1 MLFRYHEI
9 PTLPPLA
16 WGARVDRGGD
26 AVLVFHGMFVETH
39 SRGFI
44 EGAWDD
50 SFASLNFTAATIVA
64 GTGGILEHDRVRF
77 STSTDHLGPLFSI
90 VKAGSVYVSNS
101 PAFVM
106 TMSGEEPD
114 DIYPFYDYDLLHIY
128 RQGLYCPNGHLRL
141 RSAIPLRVHFTTIIT
156 IDERGSVR
164 FDSHRLC
171 EPPRDYQSYKKLLLE
186 GTRKVLENGADP
198 ARKRSYGPLA
208 SLSRGYDSTA
218 ATVLA
223 RSAGCAET
231 FTYVDDR
238 RMDPKRD
245 SGASNARFFLGMRCK
260 VYSRWQYLALDSCP
274 EAEFGY
280 NAGNSIVPLAAV
292 EDQLPGRILILGESG
307 DTIWD
312 PKAAKVSNEL
322 SRPWMRF
329 TLGLSPLE
337 FRLRVGY
344 LAFAPPSIAARHNR
358 IIHDIA
364 TSEAMRPWSV
374 GGGYDRPIPRRI
386 AEEAGLPRDRFG
398 IHKAASGHSHLSDP
412 SRFSEKALNHYRR
425 FVSQRHAE
433 IPRPIYNYWRA
444 RARWCHY
451 LWTNTNGHDDR
462 RYVHSTP
469 LQRHFPFIL
478 NAKPIRIPW
487 DYMFTFQWTVA
498 SMRSRYA
505 LPAPWG
511 RQP

>member
-16 WGARVDRGGD
+16 WGACLDRGSD
-26 AVLVFHGMFVETH
+26 VVLVFHGMFVETH

-44 EGAWDD
+44 EGAWND

-77 STSTDHLGPLFSI
+77 STSTDRLGPLFSI
-90 VKAGSVYVSNS
+90 VKDGSVYVSNS

-114 DIYPFYDYDLLHIY
+114 DIYPFYDYDFLRIY

-141 RSAIPLRVHFTTIIT
+141 RSATRLGVHFSTIIT
-156 IDERGSVR
+156 VDERASVR

-171 EPPRDYQSYKKLLLE
+171 ELPRDYQTYKELLLE
-186 GTRKVLENGADP
+186 GTRKVLDNGADP

-223 RSAGCAET
+223 RAAGCADA
-231 FTYVDDR
+231 FTYIDDR
-238 RMDPKRD
+238 CRDPKCD

-260 VYSRWQYLALDSCP
+260 VYSRWQYLALGSGP

-280 NAGNSIVPLAAV
+280 AAANSMVPLAAV
-292 EDQLPGRILILGESG
+292 EDQLPGRILILGDYG
-307 DTIWD
+307 DTISD
-312 PKAAKVSNEL
+312 PKAAKVSNRL
-322 SRPWMRF
+322 SRPWVRH
-329 TLGLSPLE
+329 THGLSPVE
-337 FRLRVGY
+337 FRLRVAY
-344 LAFAPPSIAARHNR
+344 LAFAPASIAARHNR

-398 IHKAASGHSHLSDP
+398 IDKVASSHSHLRDP
-412 SRFSEKALNHYRR
+412 SRFSEKGLNHYRR

-433 IPRPIYNYWRA
+433 VPRPIYNYWRA
-444 RARWCHY
+444 RARWRHY
-451 LWTNTNGHDDR
+451 LWTNTNGHEDL

-478 NAKPIRIPW
+478 NAKPIPIPW

-505 LPAPWG
+505 LPQVSVHA
-511 RQP
+511 

>member
-9 PTLPPLA
+9 PTLPQLA
-16 WGARVDRGGD
+16 WCARVDRARG
-26 AVLVFHGMFVETH
+26 AVSVFHGALVETH

-50 SFASLNFTAATIVA
+50 SFASLNFIAATVVA
-64 GTGGILEHDRVRF
+64 GTGGSLEHDQVRF

-90 VKAGSVYVSNS
+90 VKDSSVYVSNS

-114 DIYPFYDYDLLHIY
+114 DIYPFYDYDILRIY
-128 RQGLYCPNGHLRL
+128 RQGLYCPNGRLRL
-141 RSAIPLRVHFTTIIT
+141 GSGIRLGVHFSTIIT
-156 IDERGSVR
+156 IDERGAVR

-171 EPPRDYQSYKKLLLE
+171 EPPRDYQTYKELLLE
-186 GTRKVLENGADP
+186 GTRKILDNGADP
-198 ARKRSYGPLA
+198 ARKRRYGSLA

-223 RSAGCAET
+223 RPAGCTDA
-231 FTYVDDR
+231 FTYIDDR
-238 RMDPKRD
+238 RSDPKWD

-292 EDQLPGRILILGESG
+292 EEQLPGRILILGESG
-307 DTIWD
+307 DTIWN
-312 PKAAKVSNEL
+312 PKAAKVSDQL

-337 FRLRVGY
+337 FRLRVGF

-358 IIHDIA
+358 IIYDIA

-374 GGGYDRPIPRRI
+374 GGDYDRPIPRRI
-386 AEEAGLPRDRFG
+386 AEEAGLPRERFG
-398 IHKAASGHSHLSDP
+398 TYKVASSHSHLNEP
-412 SRFSEKALNHYRR
+412 GRFSEKALIDYRR

-433 IPRPIYNYWRA
+433 IPRPVYDYWRA
-444 RARWCHY
+444 RARWRGY
-451 LWTNTNGHDDR
+451 LWRNNTAHDDR
-462 RYVHSTP
+462 RYVRSTP
-469 LQRHFPFIL
+469 LQRHFPFVL
-478 NAKPIRIPW
+478 NAKPIPIPW

-498 SMRSRYA
+498 SVRRRYA
-505 LPAPWG
+505 VPAALG

>member
-9 PTLPPLA
+9 STLPPLA

-26 AVLVFHGMFVETH
+26 AALVFHGMFVETH

-44 EGAWDD
+44 EGAWND

-77 STSTDHLGPLFSI
+77 STSTDRLGPLFSI
-90 VKAGSVYVSNS
+90 VKDGSVYVSNS

-141 RSAIPLRVHFTTIIT
+141 RSATRLGVHFSTIIT
-156 IDERGSVR
+156 VDERAAVR

-171 EPPRDYQSYKKLLLE
+171 ELPRDYQTYKELLLE
-186 GTRKVLENGADP
+186 GTRKVLDNGADP

-223 RSAGCAET
+223 KAAGCADA
-231 FTYVDDR
+231 FTYIDDR
-238 RMDPKRD
+238 CRDPKCD

-260 VYSRWQYLALDSCP
+260 VYSRWQYLALGSCP

-280 NAGNSIVPLAAV
+280 AAANSMVPLAAV
-292 EDQLPGRILILGESG
+292 EDQLPGRILILGDYG

-312 PKAAKVSNEL
+312 PKAAKVSNQL
-322 SRPWMRF
+322 SRPWVRH
-329 TLGLSPLE
+329 THGLSPVE
-337 FRLRVGY
+337 FRLRVAY
-344 LAFAPPSIAARHNR
+344 LAFAPASIAARHNR

-398 IHKAASGHSHLSDP
+398 IDKVASSHSHLRDP
-412 SRFSEKALNHYRR
+412 SRFSEKGLNHYRR

-433 IPRPIYNYWRA
+433 VPRPIYNYWRA
-444 RARWCHY
+444 RARWRHY
-451 LWTNTNGHDDR
+451 LWTNTNGHEDL

-478 NAKPIRIPW
+478 NAKPIPIPW

-505 LPAPWG
+505 LPQVSVHA
-511 RQP
+511 